1 MKRKGSHFKSSAKS
15 FQKESVMASPNVSQP
30 TFLRI
35 GTSGTITGM
44 HSKLKLAVF
53 KTSLSVPVGAMI
65 ATIPKTASD
74 SRMARAAT
82 RWFHFAV
89 AFGRDHLLYL
99 GYAILLPSPARAA

>member
-1 MKRKGSHFKSSAKS
+1 
-15 FQKESVMASPNVSQP
+15 MASPNVSQP

-65 ATIPKTASD
+65 ATIPKTAFD
-74 SRMARAAT
+74 SRMVRAAT

-89 AFGRDHLLYL
+89 AFVRDHLQPLAPLVRNLESYCYPL
-99 GYAILLPSPARAA
+99 RPDSREPLHLSGFHLS